1 VALIRAGGLY
11 MYYHQ
16 IEMPL
21 FFVFSFNF
29 SFEEE
34 FLVRYICRLTVRVNM
49 TSIKYDV
56 KNLSKKKYDVKKFNG
71 IKKKNKI

>member
-1 VALIRAGGLY
+1 

-16 IEMPL
+16 IEKACI
-21 FFVFSFNF
+21 FVFSFNF

-56 KNLSKKKYDVKKFNG
+56 KKFNG
-71 IKKKNKI
+71 IKKKKILIYLFFFLRKFTLSS